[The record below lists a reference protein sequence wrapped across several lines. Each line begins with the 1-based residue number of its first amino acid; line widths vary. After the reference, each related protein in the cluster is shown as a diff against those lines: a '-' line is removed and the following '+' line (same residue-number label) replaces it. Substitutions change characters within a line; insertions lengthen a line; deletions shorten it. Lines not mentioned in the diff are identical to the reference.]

1 MNEFEPK
8 YASRTKKI
16 KASLIRELLR
26 MTQFKDIISFGGGVP
41 DPETFP
47 INTLKRIAYDVIER
61 EYATALQYGVTEG
74 DRLFREN
81 LIRFIAEKDDIQGLD
96 VDSVLV
102 TTGSQQA
109 LDLIGRIFI
118 DEGDIILVEGPTYL
132 GALSAF
138 NINGPRYITI
148 PLKDDGIDIDCL
160 ENELKELEESGELK
174 RVKFLYTIPNFHNPA
189 GVTMSLEKRKK
200 VIEFAQRYDFL
211 IIEDDP
217 YGLLR
222 YEGEPIPPI
231 FKLDSG
237 ERTVLLNTFSKILS
251 PGLRL
256 GTIVGKKEVIRKI
269 VLAKQG
275 ADLCTPTI
283 TQRIAARYLETNE
296 IMEDIKVT
304 RDKYSKKLKTMLNA
318 LEKYMPKDDSISWTH
333 PKGGLFL
340 WMRLPNYMDTMQFF
354 DEAVNEYKIAYIP
367 GFSFYAD
374 GSGKNTMRLSFCL
387 PSEEKIEEGI
397 KRLSNLIKKYMR

>member
-1 MNEFEPK
+1 MDEFDSK
-8 YASRTKKI
+8 YALRAKRM
-16 KASLIRELLR
+16 KASLIRELLK
-26 MTQFKDIISFGGGVP
+26 MTQNREIISFGGGVP

-47 INTLKRIAYDVIER
+47 INTLKRIAYDVIEK
-61 EYATALQYGVTEG
+61 EYATALQYGTTEG

-81 LIRFIAEKDDIQGLD
+81 LIRFIAEKDDIRGLD

-148 PLKDDGIDIDCL
+148 PLKDNGIDIDCL
-160 ENELKELEESGELK
+160 ENKLKELEESGELK

-189 GVTMSLEKRKK
+189 GVTMGLEERKK
-200 VIEFAQRYDFL
+200 VIEFARRYDFL

-222 YEGEPIPPI
+222 YEGERIPSI
-231 FKLDSG
+231 FKLGDG
-237 ERTVLLNTFSKILS
+237 ERTLLLNTFSKILS

-256 GTIVGKKEVIRKI
+256 GTIVGEKEVIRKI

-296 IMEDIKVT
+296 IMENIRAT
-304 RDKYSKKLKTMLNA
+304 RDKYSKKLKTMLNS
-318 LEKYMPKDDSISWTH
+318 LEEYMPKEDSISWTH

-340 WMRLPNYMDTMQFF
+340 WMRLPDYLDTMQFF
-354 DEAVNEYKIAYIP
+354 DEAVNEYKVAYIP
-367 GFSFYAD
+367 GSAFYAD

-387 PSEEKIEEGI
+387 PSESEIIEGI
-397 KRLSNLIKKYMR
+397 KRLSKLIKKYMR

>member
-1 MNEFEPK
+1 MDEFDSK
-8 YASRTKKI
+8 YALRAKRM
-16 KASLIRELLR
+16 KASLIRELLK
-26 MTQFKDIISFGGGVP
+26 MTQNREIISFGGGVP

-47 INTLKRIAYDVIER
+47 INTLKRIAYDVIEK
-61 EYATALQYGVTEG
+61 EYATALQYGTTEG

-81 LIRFIAEKDDIQGLD
+81 LVRFIAEKDDIRGLD

-102 TTGSQQA
+102 ATGSQQA

-148 PLKDDGIDIDCL
+148 PLKDNGIDIDYL
-160 ENELKELEESGELK
+160 ENKLKELEESGELK

-189 GVTMSLEKRKK
+189 GVTMGLEERKK
-200 VIEFAQRYDFL
+200 VIEFARRYDFL

-222 YEGEPIPPI
+222 YEGERIPSI
-231 FKLDSG
+231 FKLGDG
-237 ERTVLLNTFSKILS
+237 ERTLLLNTFSKILS

-256 GTIVGKKEVIRKI
+256 GTIIGEKEVIRKI

-296 IMEDIKVT
+296 IMENIRAT
-304 RDKYSKKLKTMLNA
+304 RDKYSKKLKTMLNS
-318 LEKYMPKDDSISWTH
+318 LEEYMPKEDSISWTH
-333 PKGGLFL
+333 PQGGLFL
-340 WMRLPNYMDTMQFF
+340 WMRLPDYLDTMQFF
-354 DEAVNEYKIAYIP
+354 DEAVNEYKVAYIP
-367 GFSFYAD
+367 GSAFYAD

-387 PSEEKIEEGI
+387 PSESEIIEGI
-397 KRLSNLIKKYMR
+397 KRLSKLIKKYMR

>member
-1 MNEFEPK
+1 MDEFDSK
-8 YASRTKKI
+8 YALRAKRM
-16 KASLIRELLR
+16 KASLIRELLK
-26 MTQFKDIISFGGGVP
+26 MTQNREIISFGGGVP

-47 INTLKRIAYDVIER
+47 INTLKRIAYDVIEK
-61 EYATALQYGVTEG
+61 EYATALQYGTTEG

-81 LIRFIAEKDDIQGLD
+81 LIRFIAEKDDIRGLD

-148 PLKDDGIDIDCL
+148 PLKDNGIDIDCL
-160 ENELKELEESGELK
+160 ENKLKELEESGELK

-189 GVTMSLEKRKK
+189 GVTMGLEERKK
-200 VIEFAQRYDFL
+200 VIEFARRYDFL

-222 YEGEPIPPI
+222 YEGERIPSI
-231 FKLDSG
+231 FKLGDG
-237 ERTVLLNTFSKILS
+237 ERTLLLNTFSKILS

-256 GTIVGKKEVIRKI
+256 GTIIGEKEVIRKI

-296 IMEDIKVT
+296 IMENIRAT
-304 RDKYSKKLKTMLNA
+304 RDKYSKKLKTMLNS
-318 LEKYMPKDDSISWTH
+318 LEEYMPKEDSISWTH

-340 WMRLPNYMDTMQFF
+340 WMRLPDYLDTMQFF
-354 DEAVNEYKIAYIP
+354 DEAVNEYKVAYIP
-367 GFSFYAD
+367 GSAFYAD

-387 PSEEKIEEGI
+387 PSESEIIEGI
-397 KRLSNLIKKYMR
+397 KRLSKLIKKYMR